1 MLRRIFTLFIC
12 TAVVLCA
19 QKYKGPQPEKPDLPY
34 LLHADNLVPAEANE
48 AKEENKKDQILYYI
62 PGASSPARTPLSSP
76 IFLFLADKLTPERL
90 QLYRLEVKNGRR
102 EIMFSRKKK
111 QMARPIRF
119 STNRVADNLYRLEVE
134 ETLEN
139 GEYSFSPSES
149 NQVFCFEIY

>member
-1 MLRRIFTLFIC
+1 MFRRILTLSIWM
-12 TAVVLCA
+12 AVILSA
-19 QKYKGPQPEKPDLPY
+19 QKYKGPQPEKPDFPY
-34 LLHADNLVPAEANE
+34 LVHADNLVPTEASE
-48 AKEENKKDQILYYI
+48 AKEETKKDQILYYI

-102 EIMFSRKKK
+102 EVMFSKKKK
-111 QMARPIRF
+111 QTARPIRF
-119 STNRVADNLYRLEVE
+119 STDRVADNLYRLEVQ

-149 NQVFCFEIY
+149 NQVFCFEVY